1 MQHNRLLIAQRHIA
15 IAICVAALLL
25 KLLVPTGYMIDASG
39 GHLSIIA
46 CPGMAPAPVA
56 PVLHMTMPMAGTG
69 AMHAAMPDHAQPGDH
84 GTSGDHGK
92 SGGHGKVELPCA
104 FAGFSAATLG
114 AIDPIL
120 LAAFV
125 AFVMLLGHRPLPGI
139 RTVRR
144 SHLRPPLRAPPAYF

>member
-1 MQHNRLLIAQRHIA
+1 MQHIRLLIAQRHIA

-39 GHLSIIA
+39 GRLSIIA
-46 CPGMAPAPVA
+46 CPGIAPAPVA
-56 PVLHMTMPMAGTG
+56 PVSHMTMPMAGPG
-69 AMHAAMPDHAQPGDH
+69 AMHAAMPDHSQP
-84 GTSGDHGK
+84 GDHGK

-125 AFVMLLGHRPLPGI
+125 AFVMLLGHRPLSGI